1 MGLLEG
7 SGRGGKRADGTQK
20 EVLQRHVVCQKV
32 ERGMDREGPARGEQ
46 GEQDGELGGRGAR
59 EG

>member
-7 SGRGGKRADGTQK
+7 SGRGGKGADGTQK

-32 ERGMDREGPARGEQ
+32 ERGIG
-46 GEQDGELGGRGAR
+46 LGGACERL
-59 EG
+59 EGGER